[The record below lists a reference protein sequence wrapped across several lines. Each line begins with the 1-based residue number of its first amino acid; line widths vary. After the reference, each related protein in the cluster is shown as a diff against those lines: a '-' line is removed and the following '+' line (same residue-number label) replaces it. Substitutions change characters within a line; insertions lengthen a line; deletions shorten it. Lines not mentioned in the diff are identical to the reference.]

1 MEKRDLKDYIVKL
14 NDRNIQRQR
23 ESGFTLYA
31 IAAAAIYC
39 VFYLID
45 NIHIAYYFD
54 LQENLKVVVFT
65 ANLLFIVSLFHIAYL
80 STVNRTLV
88 AKIFPYQ
95 EPLSF
100 DLGDVSFV
108 ISYASISMLNIY
120 VYSKYFDTIFIV
132 FLVVFAVI
140 PMLNA
145 ITPIVITIFKQVRKL
160 IRKKKNQ
167 SSEAI
172 DYTIS
177 YNLANKMGLI
187 LATYGTAL
195 TILYFYTWKST
206 FFETDPQTMSEII
219 KFTLCVFS
227 LIYLFNIA
235 IEIHGKQNYNHLLE
249 EFEKEIFYE
258 NIDNDEIAKR
268 SELLFFGIPIK
279 KWLDDKERE
288 IEAFFDDR
296 RKEFLAQ
303 SVRIMSIES
312 LTKQDDLDTLV
323 NTIQD
328 GNAESMRIAKD
339 YVQKINRN
347 FGNLNQFAH
356 LDKEEENQLNEI
368 LLNLNTKIRAY
379 NIEYRQQLNALQRQI
394 GSFYNRQSQS

>member
-31 IAAAAIYC
+31 IGAAVIYC

-45 NIHIAYYFD
+45 NIKIAYYFD
-54 LQENLKVVVFT
+54 LQENLKVAVFT
-65 ANLLFIVSLFHIAYL
+65 ANLLFIISLLHIAYL
-80 STVNRTLV
+80 STIDRTLV

-100 DLGDVSFV
+100 DMGDLSLI
-108 ISYASISMLNIY
+108 ISYALISMLNIY
-120 VYSKYFDTIFIV
+120 VYSKYFDTTFIIF
-132 FLVVFAVI
+132 LLVFAVI
-140 PMLNA
+140 PLLNA
-145 ITPIVITIFKQVRKL
+145 ISPIVITIYKHVRKL

-172 DYTIS
+172 DYTVN
-177 YNLANKMGLI
+177 YNLAKKMGIGLVI
-187 LATYGTAL
+187 YSSAL
-195 TILYFYTWKST
+195 TILYVFTWKST
-206 FFETDPQTMSEII
+206 YFDTEPQTMSEII
-219 KFTLCVFS
+219 KFTVCCFS
-227 LIYLFNIA
+227 LLYLLNIA
-235 IEIHGKQNYNHLLE
+235 IEIHSKQNYNHLLE

-279 KWLDDKERE
+279 RWLEGKERE
-288 IEAFFDDR
+288 IAAFFDDR
-296 RKEFLAQ
+296 RKESLAQ

-312 LTKQDDLDTLV
+312 LSEQNELDNLIK
-323 NTIQD
+323 TIQD
-328 GNAESMRIAKD
+328 RNTESIRIAKD

-347 FGNLNQFAH
+347 FSDLNQFAH
-356 LDKEEENQLNEI
+356 LDKDEEKQLNDII
-368 LLNLNTKIRAY
+368 LSLNLKIRDY
-379 NIEYRQQLNALQRQI
+379 NKRYRQQLNALQRQI
-394 GSFYNRQSQS
+394 GNFYNRKS